1 MKSDCRQCFAVL
13 LGGVAL
19 VLSAFLGAAF
29 LLSSPVQAEVV
40 RSEPEQEVLTYVSEG
55 QRYIM
60 KKYTPG
66 VVYLNPY
73 TRGDYRI
80 EDYAQAKWNVSF
92 DYDDVKDEFT
102 LYGVQ
107 GTKRL
112 RYHSDHEIEVE
123 EQQQEKTS
131 SISTYS
137 DANADHVF
145 RNASG
150 ASLPAYVARALQI
163 FRATDEYE
171 RGELHELYQST
182 TPDGGQ
188 EQPFLLEKNAIAK
201 EHAQDVYRPRWKMV
215 PEDDEGDW
223 ISFDYNP
230 DTDYFTMYDPLDDS
244 PYAKRRFV
252 SLTQIDTVKY
262 RDPGA
267 ETGTYNKESDGC
279 FYGPAGRG
287 IWKFVT
293 DGMLIFYTQLRK

>member
-1 MKSDCRQCFAVL
+1 MKSDCRQCLTGVL
-13 LGGVAL
+13 GSVAL
-19 VLSAFLGAAF
+19 VLSAALVPAF
-29 LLSSPVQAEVV
+29 LTPLPVRAEVV
-40 RSEPEQEVLTYVSEG
+40 RSEPEQEVMTYVSEG

-80 EDYAQAKWNVSF
+80 EDYAQSKWNVSF

-102 LYGVQ
+102 LYGTQ

-112 RYHSDHEIEVE
+112 RYQNDHEIEVE
-123 EQQQEKTS
+123 ELQQEKTG

-137 DANADHVF
+137 DANADRVF

-150 ASLPAYVARALQI
+150 ASLPSYVARALQI

-171 RGELHELYQST
+171 RGELHELYQSM
-182 TPDGGQ
+182 TPDSGQ
-188 EQPFLLEKNAIAK
+188 AQPFILEKNAIAK

-215 PEDDEGDW
+215 PENDEGDW

-230 DTDYFTMYDPLDDS
+230 DTDYFTMYDPSDDT

-267 ETGTYNKESDGC
+267 ETGTYIKGPDGA
-279 FYGPAGRG
+279 FSRPGGT
-287 IWKFVT
+287 IMKFIT